1 MSLFTFHVIGSWSQQ
16 KEAAVHQVQ
25 REDRTHGE
33 EIRIC
38 KVSKVSTDSRKTGL
52 VFSGIT
58 FKCWK
63 VRETEHKA
71 PRNKDIKYEDEIST
85 LMNCTTRMHSSR
97 MRPVRSSDRISGGGV
112 CSGGVCS
119 REVSTPGGCLLGSVC
134 PGGCLLRGGVVSQH
148 ALRQT
153 PPPPCGQTDACKNIT
168 FATSLRTVKIW
179 VEKYRNRGIL

>member
-97 MRPVRSSDRISGGGV
+97 MRPVRSSDRISGEGVSAPGESAPGG
-112 CSGGVCS
+112 SAL
-119 REVSTPGGCLLGSVC
+119 GGCLLQ
-134 PGGCLLRGGVVSQH
+134 GGVVSQH